1 MIIKNTYLIPGDKC
15 GVFWVK
21 TFHLYG
27 NWKKRYSIPGDF
39 IKVSVKNVRPESKLK
54 KKMKSVGIII
64 RTKKES
70 FKNDKSFLQFKLN
83 NVILLKKRLTPR
95 GKEIFGPIL
104 WKIKRRKFI
113 SSFSV
118 IL

>member
-1 MIIKNTYLIPGDKC
+1 MILKNTYLIPGDKC

-27 NWKKRYSIPGDF
+27 NWKKRYSNPGEF
-39 IKVSVKNVRPESKLK
+39 IKVSVKNSRPESKLK

-64 RTKKES
+64 RVKKES
-70 FKNDKSFLQFKLN
+70 FKSDRSFLKFKMN
-83 NVILLKKRLTPR
+83 NIILVKKRLTPR

-104 WKIKRRKFI
+104 WRIKRRKFR
-113 SSFSV
+113 SSFPT